1 MLRTYLVD
9 YSFQEERRLSPQ
21 AGEEGVTSSCIL
33 TCNCCQEFV
42 MIPVRQ
48 SWYSSIMYALPCGGG
63 SCLEKYKCICNLS
76 SSVQSGTSN
85 NSKFEFAYRR
95 VGCCDFVGREE
106 VR

>member
-1 MLRTYLVD
+1 
-9 YSFQEERRLSPQ
+9 
-21 AGEEGVTSSCIL
+21 
-33 TCNCCQEFV
+33 
-42 MIPVRQ
+42 
-48 SWYSSIMYALPCGGG
+48 MYALPCGGG